1 MFSFFPVFCFVLLL
15 SFGMNVLQCNLK
27 FDLERNGK
35 DLAKLSLAIPPQ
47 LIRLC
52 QTVSFVFLEKQID
65 LLPGGYKFLTWP
77 SGQVYLVHLL
87 GTFAVTKKHAIHKW
101 FQEHLVEQFN
111 HLFSYTWLWCC
122 DRSYR
127 DSVHTCK
134 SKNTMSIWLAM
145 IHIYNLVMG
154 IHKEHIFG
162 IYIIYIKHE
171 LSIFLRS

>member
-65 LLPGGYKFLTWP
+65 LLPGGYKFLT
-77 SGQVYLVHLL
+77 
-87 GTFAVTKKHAIHKW
+87 
-101 FQEHLVEQFN
+101 
-111 HLFSYTWLWCC
+111 
-122 DRSYR
+122 
-127 DSVHTCK
+127 
-134 SKNTMSIWLAM
+134 
-145 IHIYNLVMG
+145 
-154 IHKEHIFG
+154 
-162 IYIIYIKHE
+162 
-171 LSIFLRS
+171 